1 MYSIDRMT
9 INRGKPKCLDKNRNA
24 WTKTE
29 MTGQKKTEILGQ
41 KYKYLNKN
49 GDTWTKTEIFR

>member
-1 MYSIDRMT
+1 MT